1 MAGSRIPEPNL
12 GAYDGSGASTRA
24 CSGDVNRRSAPST
37 DGRGRYLRRVRLFPT
52 APAAGGSFIL
62 GYAVV
67 VGSGSRFIGGLVLLA
82 GGIVCARLWLRR
94 RGPRTAAALTGAALA
109 MFVASHVLALLIGAW
124 PAVLSTAAAMTT
136 ISWIYADAPT
146 ARAIGLNPSPH

>member
-1 MAGSRIPEPNL
+1 
-12 GAYDGSGASTRA
+12 
-24 CSGDVNRRSAPST
+24 
-37 DGRGRYLRRVRLFPT
+37 LFPT

-82 GGIVCARLWLRR
+82 GGVVCARLWLGR

-124 PAVLSTAAAMTT
+124 PAVLSTAAAMAI
-136 ISWIYADAPT
+136 ISWVYADAPT